1 MANMRAIRTRIKSI
15 ENTRQ
20 ITKSMKMVAASKLRH
35 VQTGR
40 ESACAFA
47 EKSCEMLNS
56 LLGGSN
62 EFENPFLQTREEI
75 RHTVYVLFVGN
86 RGLCG
91 MYNSSLLRYLEELV
105 GTETENSSV
114 VVCGRWGS
122 EQIAASGLTVRHC
135 FDEVSD
141 TPKDAD
147 AKPVVEYL
155 RRLYLDGEAD
165 RVVLVYQGFKSV
177 LSQAP
182 THKQLLPVQPEES
195 SELKG
200 DFIFEPDR
208 ASIVEK
214 LVDLYIESNV
224 YATMVEARAGEH
236 AARMTAMTA
245 ASDNTSEL
253 IAKLNLQLN
262 HARQAAITTEISEIV
277 GGAAALS
284 QS

>member
-1 MANMRAIRTRIKSI
+1 MANMRAIRTRIRSI

-40 ESACAFA
+40 ENACAFA
-47 EKSCEMLNS
+47 DKSCEMLNS
-56 LLGGSN
+56 LLSGSTV
-62 EFENPFLQTREEI
+62 FENPFLQERAEI
-75 RHTVYVLFVGN
+75 NKTVYVLFVGN

-105 GTETENSSV
+105 GEDTEGAAL

-122 EQIAASGLTVRHC
+122 EHIAASGLKVLRR
-135 FDEVSD
+135 FDDISD
-141 TPKDAD
+141 TPKDSD
-147 AKPVVEYL
+147 AAPVVEYL
-155 RRLYLDGEAD
+155 RQLYLDGEAD
-165 RVVLVYQGFKSV
+165 RIVLVYQGFKSV
-177 LSQAP
+177 LSQSP
-182 THKQLLPVQPEES
+182 TTKQLLPVKAESS

-208 ASIVEK
+208 ASIVAK
-214 LVDLYIESNV
+214 LVDLYIQSNI

-236 AARMTAMTA
+236 ASRMTAMTA

-277 GGAAALS
+277 GGAAALN
-284 QS
+284 QQ